1 MEKYRQ
7 HIEGWKKA
15 FTVPGERT
23 PKGELGRQMEEGI
36 ELYEAVANYDG
47 TPQGKLHILEE
58 GVDCIIGLM
67 GVMNAVDP
75 TINVDNLMQKKLTII
90 GNKYPPQKINMFKK
104 QGLTTQQAMQRC
116 KAQFN

>member
-7 HIEGWKKA
+7 QIEGWKSQ
-15 FTVPGERT
+15 FTAPNERT
-23 PKGELGRQMEEGI
+23 PQGELGRQMEEGV
-36 ELYEAVANYDG
+36 ELYEAVTKYDG
-47 TPQGKLHILEE
+47 SPTGKLHILEE

-75 TINVDNLMQKKLTII
+75 TINVDNLMQKKLSII
-90 GNKYPPQKINMFKK
+90 GDKYPPQKINMFKK
-104 QGLTTQQAMQRC
+104 QGLSTKQAMERC